1 MSFVQKYS
9 SLIMLIISLGL
20 FNTASWAEEGKAPA
34 SPTEVI
40 SHLNSALV
48 FLKNGDVANATTHIK
63 FARRISNSMTGDSPD
78 LKAAKSTLFKALKY
92 SKEGAPEKSTE
103 EINNTIELF
112 QKL

>member
-1 MSFVQKYS
+1 
-9 SLIMLIISLGL
+9 MLILALCL
-20 FNTASWAEEGKAPA
+20 FNTASWAEESKAAANPA
-34 SPTEVI
+34 EVI
-40 SHLNSALV
+40 SHLNNALV

-63 FARRISNSMTGDSPD
+63 FARRITMSMTGDSPD
-78 LKAAKSTLFKALKY
+78 LKAAKTTLFKALKY